1 LSLSDSD
8 VKLLASIKKN
18 IDSIESLLPDR
29 AVITVGQYTL
39 DALESPGIDE
49 EGLTDIIRVHH
60 KKDLEHKI
68 VYIDPESD
76 VEIDTLYEP
85 HYWFD
90 LLEHVDAEA
99 FEDMLG
105 KRVYDYHDE
114 ILTLVNLSEG
124 SSSGL
129 YPLLHWFLAKKEK
142 NVLGVSIVP
151 SMSHSSDALFNSFA
165 SLGMVSIDGSTPLL
179 LINQGKLEDYVG
191 VHRAGEILKELD
203 VVDYLVELLLDKRG
217 FIRDLYKLSRN
228 FDIGMFSVLMATGCS
243 LGIYENFRNILE
255 VTLEQP
261 LMDFDISTATM
272 IYVLVRAPLYY
283 RDEFTK
289 GQIEY
294 EVSQWLA
301 ESLGVDIPQI
311 CESVFVDE
319 FGDRVD
325 VVILVGGFDTK
336 KTFRDI
342 YRRIERFSNM
352 NLEQGLYDRGLWDE
366 IKKKLLGEL
375 GYLPSP

>member
-1 LSLSDSD
+1 MSLDD
-8 VKLLASIKKN
+8 ADLKLLSSIRKN
-18 IDSIESLLPDR
+18 IDSLESLLPDR
-29 AVITVGQYTL
+29 AVITLGQYTL
-39 DALESPGIDE
+39 DALDSPGFDE

-60 KKDLEHKI
+60 KKDLEHKT
-68 VYIDPESD
+68 VYIDPEYE

-90 LLEHVDAEA
+90 LLEQVDAED
-99 FEDMLG
+99 FYDQLG
-105 KRVYDYHDE
+105 RRIYDYHDE

-129 YPLLHWFLAKKEK
+129 YPFLHRLLAKREK

-165 SLGMVSIDGSTPLL
+165 SMGMIAIDGSTPLL
-179 LINQGKLEDYVG
+179 LIDQGKLEDYSG
-191 VHRAGEILKELD
+191 VHRMGEILKDID
-203 VVDYLVELLLDKRG
+203 VVDYLVEIILDKRG

-243 LGIYENFRNILE
+243 LGIYESFRNILD

-261 LMDFDISTATM
+261 LMEFDISTATM

-294 EVSQWLA
+294 EVSQWLV

-311 CESVFVDE
+311 CEPVFIDE

-336 KTFRDI
+336 KMFTEI
-342 YRRIERFSNM
+342 YRRIERFSNL
-352 NLEQGLYDRGLWDE
+352 NLEQGLFDRELWDE

-375 GYLPSP
+375 GYLPGL

>member
-1 LSLSDSD
+1 MSLSDSD
-8 VKLLASIKKN
+8 LKLLASIKKN

-60 KKDLEHKI
+60 KKDLEHKT

-99 FEDMLG
+99 FDDMLG

-129 YPLLHWFLAKKEK
+129 YPLLHRFLAKREK
-142 NVLGVSIVP
+142 NVLGVAIVP

-243 LGIYENFRNILE
+243 LGIYESFRNILE

-336 KTFRDI
+336 KMFRDI

-352 NLEQGLYDRGLWDE
+352 NLEQGLYDRELWDE

-375 GYLPSP
+375 GYLPGL

>member
-1 LSLSDSD
+1 LSLSDAD
-8 VKLLASIKKN
+8 LKLLASIRKN

-29 AVITVGQYTL
+29 AVITVGQYML
-39 DALESPGIDE
+39 DALESPGINE
-49 EGLTDIIRVHH
+49 EGLTDVIRVHH
-60 KKDLEHKI
+60 KKDLEHKT

-99 FEDMLG
+99 FEDALG
-105 KRVYDYHDE
+105 KRVHDYYDE

-124 SSSGL
+124 SSSAL
-129 YPLLHWFLAKKEK
+129 YPLLHRFLAKREK
-142 NVLGVSIVP
+142 NVLGISVVP

-165 SLGMVSIDGSTPLL
+165 SMGMVSIDDSTPLL
-179 LINQGKLEDYVG
+179 LIDQAKLEDFSG
-191 VHRAGEILKELD
+191 VHRMGEILKELD

-243 LGIYENFRNILE
+243 LGIYESFRNILD

-261 LMDFDISTATM
+261 LMEFDISTATM

-294 EVSQWLA
+294 EVSQWLT

-311 CESVFVDE
+311 CEPVFVDE

-336 KTFRDI
+336 KMFRDI

-352 NLEQGLYDRGLWDE
+352 NLEQGLYDKELWDE
-366 IKKKLLGEL
+366 IKEKLLGEL
-375 GYLPSP
+375 GYLPGL

>member
-1 LSLSDSD
+1 MSLSDSD
-8 VKLLASIKKN
+8 LKLLASIRKN

-49 EGLTDIIRVHH
+49 EGLTDVIRVHH
-60 KKDLEHKI
+60 KKDLEHKT

-99 FEDMLG
+99 FDDMLG
-105 KRVYDYHDE
+105 RRVFDYHDE

-129 YPLLHWFLAKKEK
+129 YPLLHRFLAKRDK

-179 LINQGKLEDYVG
+179 LIDQGRLEDYSG
-191 VHRAGEILKELD
+191 VHRMGEILKDMD

-228 FDIGMFSVLMATGCS
+228 FDIGMFSALMATGCS
-243 LGIYENFRNILE
+243 LGIYESFRNILE

-261 LMDFDISTATM
+261 LMEFDISTATM

-311 CESVFVDE
+311 CEPMFVDE

-336 KTFRDI
+336 KMFRDI

-352 NLEQGLYDRGLWDE
+352 NLEQGLYDRELWDE

-375 GYLPSP
+375 GYLPGL

>member
-1 LSLSDSD
+1 M
-8 VKLLASIKKN
+8 
-18 IDSIESLLPDR
+18 LPDR
-29 AVITVGQYTL
+29 AVIIVGQYTL
-39 DALESPGIDE
+39 DALESPGFDE

-60 KKDLEHKI
+60 KKDLEHKT
-68 VYIDPESD
+68 VYIDPDFE

-90 LLEHVDAEA
+90 LLEHVDSEA
-99 FEDMLG
+99 FNNELG
-105 KRVYDYHDE
+105 RRVYDYHDE

-129 YPLLHWFLAKKEK
+129 YPLLHRFLAKREK

-151 SMSHSSDALFNSFA
+151 SMSHSSDALFNAFA

-179 LINQGKLEDYVG
+179 LIDQARLEDYSG
-191 VHRAGEILKELD
+191 VHRMGEILKELD

-228 FDIGMFSVLMATGCS
+228 FDIGMFSALMATGCS
-243 LGIYENFRNILE
+243 LGIYESFRNILE

-261 LMDFDISTATM
+261 LMEFDISTATM

-311 CESVFVDE
+311 CEPVFTDE

-336 KTFRDI
+336 KMFGEI
-342 YRRIERFSNM
+342 YRRIERFSKM
-352 NLEQGLYDRGLWDE
+352 NLEQGLYDRELWE
-366 IKKKLLGEL
+366 KIKEKLLGSQT
-375 GYLPSP
+375 YLPRL

>member
-8 VKLLASIKKN
+8 LKLLASIKKN

-49 EGLTDIIRVHH
+49 EGLTDVIRVHH
-60 KKDLEHKI
+60 KKDLEHKT

-99 FEDMLG
+99 FEDALG

-129 YPLLHWFLAKKEK
+129 YPLLHRFLAKREK
-142 NVLGVSIVP
+142 NVLGISIVP

-165 SLGMVSIDGSTPLL
+165 STGMVSIDGSTPLL
-179 LINQGKLEDYVG
+179 LIDQGKLEGYSG
-191 VHRAGEILKELD
+191 VHRMGEILKELD

-217 FIRDLYKLSRN
+217 FVRDLYKLSRN

-243 LGIYENFRNILE
+243 LGIYESFRNILD

-311 CESVFVDE
+311 CEPVFVDE

-336 KTFRDI
+336 KMFGDI
-342 YRRIERFSNM
+342 YRRIERFSKM
-352 NLEQGLYDRGLWDE
+352 NLEQGLYDRELWNE
-366 IKKKLLGEL
+366 IMKKLLGEL

>member
-1 LSLSDSD
+1 MTLNDADL
-8 VKLLASIKKN
+8 KLLASIREN
-18 IDSIESLLPDR
+18 IDSLESLLPDR

-39 DALESPGIDE
+39 DTLESPGFDE
-49 EGLTDIIRVHH
+49 EGLTDVIRVHH
-60 KKDLEHKI
+60 KKDLEHKT
-68 VYIDPESD
+68 VYIDPEYE

-90 LLEHVDAEA
+90 LLEHVDADD
-99 FEDMLG
+99 FYDQLG
-105 KRVYDYHDE
+105 RRVYDYHDE

-129 YPLLHWFLAKKEK
+129 YPLLHRFLAKREK

-165 SLGMVSIDGSTPLL
+165 STGMVAIDGSAPLL
-179 LINQGKLEDYVG
+179 LIDQGRLEDYSG
-191 VHRAGEILKELD
+191 VHRMGELLKDID

-217 FIRDLYKLSRN
+217 FVRDLYKLSRN
-228 FDIGMFSVLMATGCS
+228 FDIGMFSALMATGCS
-243 LGIYENFRNILE
+243 LGIYESFRNILD

-294 EVSQWLA
+294 EVSQWLT
-301 ESLGVDIPQI
+301 ESLGVDLPQI
-311 CESVFVDE
+311 CEPVFVDE

-336 KTFRDI
+336 KMFGEI

-352 NLEQGLYDRGLWDE
+352 NLEQGLYDRELWE
-366 IKKKLLGEL
+366 NIKEKLLG
-375 GYLPSP
+375 S

>member
-1 LSLSDSD
+1 MTLNDADL
-8 VKLLASIKKN
+8 KLLASIREN
-18 IDSIESLLPDR
+18 IDSLESLLPDR
-29 AVITVGQYTL
+29 VVITVGQYTL
-39 DALESPGIDE
+39 DALDPLPFDE

-60 KKDLEHKI
+60 KKDLEHKT
-68 VYIDPESD
+68 VYIDPEYE

-90 LLEHVDAEA
+90 LLEHVDADDFYEA
-99 FEDMLG
+99 LSR
-105 KRVYDYHDE
+105 RVYDYHDE
-114 ILTLVNLSEG
+114 VLTLVNLSEG

-129 YPLLHWFLAKKEK
+129 YPLLHRFLARHEK

-165 SLGMVSIDGSTPLL
+165 STGMVAIDGSAPLL
-179 LINQGKLEDYVG
+179 LIDQGRLEDYSG
-191 VHRAGEILKELD
+191 VHRMGEMLQDID
-203 VVDYLVELLLDKRG
+203 VVEYLVELLLDKRG
-217 FIRDLYKLSRN
+217 FVRDLYKLSRN
-228 FDIGMFSVLMATGCS
+228 FDIGMFSALMATGCS
-243 LGIYENFRNILE
+243 LGVYENFRNILE

-261 LMDFDISTATM
+261 LMEFDISTATM

-294 EVSQWLA
+294 EVSQWLT
-301 ESLGVDIPQI
+301 ESLGVDLPQI
-311 CESVFVDE
+311 CEPVFVDE

-336 KTFRDI
+336 KMFGEI

-352 NLEQGLYDRGLWDE
+352 NLEQGLYDRELWE
-366 IKKKLLGEL
+366 NIKEKLLG
-375 GYLPSP
+375 SRA

>member
-1 LSLSDSD
+1 LTLNDAD
-8 VKLLASIKKN
+8 LKLLASIREN
-18 IDSIESLLPDR
+18 IDSLESLLPDR

-39 DALESPGIDE
+39 DTLESPGFDE
-49 EGLTDIIRVHH
+49 EGLTDVIRVHH
-60 KKDLEHKI
+60 KKDLEHKT
-68 VYIDPESD
+68 VYIDPEYE

-90 LLEHVDAEA
+90 LLEHVDADDFYEA
-99 FEDMLG
+99 LSR
-105 KRVYDYHDE
+105 RVYDYHDE
-114 ILTLVNLSEG
+114 VLTLVNLSEG

-129 YPLLHWFLAKKEK
+129 YPLLHRFLARHEK

-165 SLGMVSIDGSTPLL
+165 STGMVAIDGSAPLL
-179 LINQGKLEDYVG
+179 LIDQGRLEDYSG
-191 VHRAGEILKELD
+191 VHRMGEMLQDID
-203 VVDYLVELLLDKRG
+203 VVEYLVELLLDKRG

-228 FDIGMFSVLMATGCS
+228 FDIGMFSALMATGCS
-243 LGIYENFRNILE
+243 LGVYENFRNILE

-261 LMDFDISTATM
+261 LMEFDISTATM

-294 EVSQWLA
+294 EVSQWLT
-301 ESLGVDIPQI
+301 ESLGVDLPQI
-311 CESVFVDE
+311 CEPVFVDE

-336 KTFRDI
+336 KMFGEI

-352 NLEQGLYDRGLWDE
+352 NLEQGLYDRELWE
-366 IKKKLLGEL
+366 NIKEKLLG
-375 GYLPSP
+375 SRA

>member
-1 LSLSDSD
+1 MSLSDSD
-8 VKLLASIKKN
+8 LKLLASIKKN

-60 KKDLEHKI
+60 KKDLEHKT
-68 VYIDPESD
+68 VYVDPDSD

-99 FEDMLG
+99 FDDMLG

-114 ILTLVNLSEG
+114 ILTMVNLSEG

-129 YPLLHWFLAKKEK
+129 YPLLHRFLAKREK
-142 NVLGVSIVP
+142 NVLGISIVP

-165 SLGMVSIDGSTPLL
+165 SLGIVSIDGSTPLL
-179 LINQGKLEDYVG
+179 LIDQAKLEDYSG
-191 VHRAGEILKELD
+191 VHRTGEILKELD
-203 VVDYLVELLLDKRG
+203 VVDYLMELLLDKRG

-228 FDIGMFSVLMATGCS
+228 FDIGMFSALMATGCS
-243 LGIYENFRNILE
+243 LGIYESFRNILD

-261 LMDFDISTATM
+261 LMEFDISTATM

-283 RDEFTK
+283 RDELTK

-294 EVSQWLA
+294 EVSQWMA

-311 CESVFVDE
+311 CEPVFVDE

-336 KTFRDI
+336 KMFGDI
-342 YRRIERFSNM
+342 YRRIERFSKM
-352 NLEQGLYDRGLWDE
+352 NLEQGLYDRELWDE

-375 GYLPSP
+375 GYLPGP